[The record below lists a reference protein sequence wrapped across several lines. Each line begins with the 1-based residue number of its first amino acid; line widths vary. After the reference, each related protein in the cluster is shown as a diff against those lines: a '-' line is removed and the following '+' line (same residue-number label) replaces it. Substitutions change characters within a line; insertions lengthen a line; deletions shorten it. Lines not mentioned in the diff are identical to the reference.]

1 MGKKRRMFHLLMT
14 ASFIAVAL
22 ICTLAHIDYLM
33 TLVGLVILLMVLAA
47 GNYYFRHRD
56 DKRQHHQP
64 HKSID
69 IPLVLFFTFLVCELL
84 IMAVMFIL
92 GPDSPLIIQ
101 KILACLLCVSIFCM
115 LLSGYKF
122 EVNKFQDS
130 KQFSEV
136 RYLGIAI
143 NPKHPIGRIIYI
155 AAFVLVFIIFCL
167 IVIFGPTH

>member
-33 TLVGLVILLMVLAA
+33 TLAGLVILLMILTS
-47 GNYYFRHRD
+47 GNYYYRHRD
-56 DKRQHHQP
+56 NKRQRHQP

-92 GPDSPLIIQ
+92 GSDSPLITQ
-101 KILACLLCVSIFCM
+101 KILSCLLCVSIFCM

-143 NPKHPIGRIIYI
+143 NPKHR
-155 AAFVLVFIIFCL
+155 
-167 IVIFGPTH
+167 